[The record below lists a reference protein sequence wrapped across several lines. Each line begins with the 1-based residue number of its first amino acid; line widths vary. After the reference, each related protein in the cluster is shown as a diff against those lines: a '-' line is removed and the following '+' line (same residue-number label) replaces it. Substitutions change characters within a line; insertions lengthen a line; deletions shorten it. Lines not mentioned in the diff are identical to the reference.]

1 MYNLSYH
8 NHNMEQP
15 SLLPRPGHLEAGAA
29 GNQQEKRSL
38 LAWAEGGGHEVIHT
52 GHSLHREDHKAGPV
66 EAGGLLAE
74 VLRRVLVSSGDC
86 QDVEPNLVLLGP
98 LELDVQLA
106 RRVELQLVAS
116 SSLCLQLVL
125 IRSAA
130 ARHPTPS
137 RPARRRRVC

>member
-125 IRSAA
+125 IRS
-130 ARHPTPS
+130 RLKGM
-137 RPARRRRVC
+137 VE